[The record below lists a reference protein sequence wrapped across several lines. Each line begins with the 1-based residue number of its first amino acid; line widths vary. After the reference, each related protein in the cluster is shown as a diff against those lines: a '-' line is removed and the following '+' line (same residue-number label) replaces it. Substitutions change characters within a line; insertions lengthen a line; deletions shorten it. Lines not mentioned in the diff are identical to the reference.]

1 MDTQIAKD
9 TNKGVD
15 NSVGMISNNHIDKD
29 INKNEGKVIQLA
41 HNADKNKVAGN
52 RSTEHP
58 SSDIHK
64 TVDKTVKTKEKAS
77 TPSKKQTWSI

>member
-29 INKNEGKVIQLA
+29 INKM
-41 HNADKNKVAGN
+41 
-52 RSTEHP
+52 
-58 SSDIHK
+58 
-64 TVDKTVKTKEKAS
+64 KARLYN
-77 TPSKKQTWSI
+77 

>member
-29 INKNEGKVIQLA
+29 I
-41 HNADKNKVAGN
+41 
-52 RSTEHP
+52 
-58 SSDIHK
+58 
-64 TVDKTVKTKEKAS
+64 
-77 TPSKKQTWSI
+77 KK